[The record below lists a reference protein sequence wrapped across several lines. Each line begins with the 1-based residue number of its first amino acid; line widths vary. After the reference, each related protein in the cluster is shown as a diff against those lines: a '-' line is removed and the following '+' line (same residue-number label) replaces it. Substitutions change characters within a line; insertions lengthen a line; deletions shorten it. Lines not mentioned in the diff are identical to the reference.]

1 MDLIVLGL
9 HHASSQDVFVGTKAE
24 HIACNSVVPVLVVKD
39 KLAGSYH
46 TVVSATEF
54 SPCSARALPM
64 GLELATDADF
74 FLLHVFETPF
84 PGRIKLNAE
93 QLAEYERPLVE
104 EFQHEA
110 QKAMDAFLKEHGHCE
125 ASVTPK
131 LERNETEN
139 GISKILL
146 EQDARSSRP
155 WHSLEKSHRCKP
167 YR

>member
-1 MDLIVLGL
+1 
-9 HHASSQDVFVGTKAE
+9 
-24 HIACNSVVPVLVVKD
+24 
-39 KLAGSYH
+39 
-46 TVVSATEF
+46 
-54 SPCSARALPM
+54 M